1 MYKIPK
7 KAYLPIGVEI
17 KCKSKGNKHMN
28 TAPKTEALRRKQKGR
43 EKSVI
48 KETRLQRI
56 VDKIG

>member
-7 KAYLPIGVEI
+7 TAYLPIGVEI
-17 KCKSKGNKHMN
+17 KCNNKGNKHMN
-28 TAPKTEALRRKQKGR
+28 TAPKIEALRRKQR
-43 EKSVI
+43 EENVI